1 MADPDQHEKF
11 VRLFSSFE
19 GNVRAF
25 VASQLPSW
33 EGVDE
38 VMQEAS
44 IVMWR
49 KFDQYDTSGDDSGFL
64 SWAFMIARY
73 EVLKYRRKW
82 ATDRLVFDEEI
93 LAMLADE
100 AELVNQ
106 NQDER
111 IHALRECINKLHPL
125 HQKLVKASYQDGVK
139 IKQVAADLGK
149 TETALYQ
156 ALSKIRRSLHQC
168 IENTLAADAK

>member
-1 MADPDQHEKF
+1 MEHEKF
-11 VRLFSSFE
+11 VRLFSRYE

-25 VASQLPSW
+25 VASLLPNW
-33 EGVDE
+33 QGVDE

-49 KFDQYDTSGDDSGFL
+49 KFDQFDTNDPDSSFKA
-64 SWAFMIARY
+64 WAFMIARY

-82 ATDRLVFDEEI
+82 ATDRLVFDEE
-93 LAMLADE
+93 LLEVLSEE
-100 AELVNQ
+100 AAVMCE

-111 IHALRECINKLHPL
+111 IHALRTCI
-125 HQKLVKASYQDGVK
+125 QKLQPNQQKMIKACYEDECSIKDVAKK
-139 IKQVAADLGK
+139 IGK
-149 TETALYQ
+149 TQTALYQ

-168 IENTLAADAK
+168 ILLSLKEAKS